1 MWGTHTT
8 FCAHNFQEGLQSIGA
23 WEASSLGKQA
33 NCIVFL
39 LKIGQMPICQALYM
53 HEGSNPHRSPKGRWY
68 IHHTHPSHRR
78 LSAHF
83 YRGCYSERMSSR
95 SWAVYPH
102 VNMGQFQH
110 IFERQKKKWRLRA
123 GTLEP
128 NH

>member
-1 MWGTHTT
+1 MGHSYYILCTQFPARTPIYWCLGSQ
-8 FCAHNFQEGLQSIGA
+8 FIG
-23 WEASSLGKQA
+23 EASQLH
-33 NCIVFL
+33 CFL

-53 HEGSNPHRSPKGRWY
+53 HEGSNPHRSPKGRWC

-78 LSAHF
+78 LSVHF